1 MKKEET
7 SEDQQTSQKKI
18 VVNLKKISEI
28 AINPSNVKKQ
38 AASTNQKVFPSLTLN
53 QTHTFMQSIDFPK
66 SSFEEKFRKTN
77 LSTRILKNLCK
88 MFIVMKKKINHF
100 SHSKR

>member
-7 SEDQQTSQKKI
+7 LEDQQTSQKKI

-38 AASTNQKVFPSLTLN
+38 ASSSNKMAFPSLTLN
-53 QTHTFMQSIDFPK
+53 QTHTFLQSNDFPK

-88 MFIVMKKKINHF
+88 MFIFMRKEINHF

>member
-7 SEDQQTSQKKI
+7 LEDQQSFPKKI
-18 VVNLKKISEI
+18 VVNLKKISEM
-28 AINPSNVKKQ
+28 ATNPSNVKKQ
-38 AASTNQKVFPSLTLN
+38 ASSSTKMVFPSLTLN
-53 QTHTFMQSIDFPK
+53 QTHTFMQSLDFPK

-88 MFIVMKKKINHF
+88 IFIFWWKEICKLF
-100 SHSKR
+100 